1 MMTRLNKIT
10 LGIALALGLTA
21 CVAPATGVDTDRANL
36 RFACT
41 SYATI
46 LVVLASNKDSLPDEA
61 KRTILDLNEIV
72 SPVCLNLDTVTNYNE
87 ALDRVQDA
95 LFKLQIEKAKYLNE

>member
-1 MMTRLNKIT
+1 MLTRLSKIA
-10 LGIALALGLTA
+10 LGVTLALGLTA

-46 LVVLASNKDSLPDEA
+46 LVVLANNRDSLPEEA
-61 KRTILDLNEIV
+61 KRTILDLNAIV

-95 LFKLQIEKAKYLNE
+95 LFKLQIERAKYLDE